1 VGDGGLVHHDDG
13 GGYDYVD
20 LNHCHHLKN
29 RLHLPLA

>member
-1 VGDGGLVHHDDG
+1 VGDDGLVHHDDG